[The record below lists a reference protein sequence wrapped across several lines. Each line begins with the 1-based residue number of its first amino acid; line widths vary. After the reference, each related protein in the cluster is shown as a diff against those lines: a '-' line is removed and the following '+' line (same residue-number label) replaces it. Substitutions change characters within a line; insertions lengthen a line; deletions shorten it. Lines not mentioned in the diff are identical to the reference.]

1 MTVIPVSSVSI
12 SGGSFSLKAGASKR
26 LSATVAPANAT
37 DRAVSWKSSDT
48 SVATVDASGNVKAV
62 KAGTATITA
71 TAGGKS
77 ASVTVT
83 VTAGSP
89 SQVSTV
95 YYKPSKAPKQAPL
108 LWYRVDGGAARSV
121 RMSSSCDGWYS
132 VKLTVAQGAKLKLVF
147 EVDGVM
153 DNNGKSNGVANGY
166 VGSGAVLAVSAGK
179 LSSTAPSCGSLSS
192 TTVYY
197 RPTVASLSAPSL
209 WYRVDGGSSRKAAM
223 SLACDGWYSASVQ
236 ASASA
241 KLKLVFEVNGVMD
254 NNGMTN
260 GVTNGYVGSGSTI
273 AVSNGNVLTGV
284 IPNCAVR
291 K

>member
-1 MTVIPVSSVSI
+1 
-12 SGGSFSLKAGASKR
+12 
-26 LSATVAPANAT
+26 
-37 DRAVSWKSSDT
+37 
-48 SVATVDASGNVKAV
+48 
-62 KAGTATITA
+62 
-71 TAGGKS
+71 
-77 ASVTVT
+77 
-83 VTAGSP
+83 
-89 SQVSTV
+89 
-95 YYKPSKAPKQAPL
+95 
-108 LWYRVDGGAARSV
+108 
-121 RMSSSCDGWYS
+121 MSSSCDGWYS